1 MHTPGRICTSSYND
15 RRRAAAAASGL
26 VLVVGSVADVHTDSE
41 SDVAESR
48 EGPESPDPSC

>member
-1 MHTPGRICTSSYND
+1 MYKFIQRSPP
-15 RRRAAAAASGL
+15 RRRRRLRLL
-26 VLVVGSVADVHTDSE
+26 VVVFTVGSVADVHTDSEPE